1 MLDSLDTLIAFVLIM
16 LVVSLLITIVV
27 QMVSAALNLRG
38 VNLAQALKR
47 TFGVIDPQSEEHAKQ
62 LANYILKGRYLSD
75 SFLPDW
81 PIFRWWRHAEAVR
94 PKEVF
99 DAIQRIALG
108 KEPDDYISAWRS
120 WTNRPVINLQD
131 KAVRILQGLGIDS
144 GKITE
149 AQTAIAATG
158 EEASKKLKEFTD
170 AAEVAYKNFDYWTC
184 TCQERAQQWLTMH
197 ARILTVFFAL
207 IFAFW
212 FQLDAVEIF
221 KLVSSNKAVRDKLV
235 AQAGAASSQAEKLLA
250 ESPTILQS
258 AYDTWLRDVKDAN
271 IKSALTSPSPP
282 PVKITAT
289 DTRENVAGQI
299 ENALAKIDNKSK
311 DNALNSFNQAVD
323 KTVTDGLEK
332 KSRDYREVQ
341 ANFKGT
347 GFDLFPK
354 NPNNTAFTRW
364 GESWRG
370 GCSAHILGIFFS
382 VGLLSLGAPFWYS
395 LLKNLV
401 NLRSQVAQ
409 NISSDQQKQ
418 KPPDTSAPPPPPM
431 PNPPA
436 PPAQS
441 RNGPAPKPA
450 KQPQPTA
457 PVGGTGTPQAPP
469 TVTPS

>member
-1 MLDSLDTLIAFVLIM
+1 MLESLDTLIAFVLIM

-120 WTNRPVINLQD
+120 WTKRPVINLQD

-158 EEASKKLKEFTD
+158 EEASEKLKDFTA
-170 AAEVAYKNFDYWTC
+170 AAEDAYKKFDDWTC
-184 TCQERAQQWLTMH
+184 ACQERAQQWLTMH
-197 ARILTVFFAL
+197 TRILTIIFAIIAAFAL
-207 IFAFW
+207 
-212 FQLDAVEIF
+212 QLDTVDIF
-221 KLVSSNKAVRDKLV
+221 KLVSSNKAARDKLV
-235 AQAGAASSQAEKLLA
+235 AQSSAVTSQAEKTLGDSKSVL
-250 ESPTILQS
+250 ET
-258 AYDTWLRDVKDAN
+258 AYAAWLEKADPNVKVALGS
-271 IKSALTSPSPP
+271 IKVDSS
-282 PVKITAT
+282 
-289 DTRENVAGQI
+289 DTRQKLAGRI
-299 ENALAKIDNKSK
+299 GNALASNIDKSAVLK
-311 DNALNSFNQAVD
+311 SFDEAMNN
-323 KTVTDGLEK
+323 TVTDYLNNHAQ
-332 KSRDYREVQ
+332 DYTKIRGDLD
-341 ANFKGT
+341 KT
-347 GFDLFPK
+347 GFDLFPQK
-354 NPNNTAFTRW
+354 EWRW
-364 GESWRG
+364 GNRWCDG
-370 GCSAHILGIFFS
+370 WTKKHVAGILFS
-382 VGLLSLGAPFWYS
+382 IGLLSLGAPFWYS

-409 NISSDQQKQ
+409 NISTEQKEA
-418 KPPDTSAPPPPPM
+418 K
-431 PNPPA
+431 
-436 PPAQS
+436 
-441 RNGPAPKPA
+441 
-450 KQPQPTA
+450 KQPDKGKP
-457 PVGGTGTPQAPP
+457 
-469 TVTPS
+469 